1 MTEVSVIRSF
11 FRKEDWMLEG
21 EMERRGFL
29 RALTVASL
37 GAALKDAFPESARAQ
52 NAAPAV
58 ASSPGQPAK
67 LGEFPQ
73 NSIIILVHAAW
84 ADGSCWS
91 NIILPLEQRGLNVIC
106 APIPLTSLTNDA
118 TALSWAIER
127 TTGPVVLVGH
137 AYSGAVIGAMKEK
150 RVKSLV
156 YVTALAPDEGETV
169 AKVFYRDTSS
179 PEQPKM
185 VPNSHGY
192 VWMPDDA
199 FSRALAQNA
208 SPHQA
213 KIAASVQRPISVQCI
228 QEPAPAPLWKSKPS
242 WYLVAEQDRMI
253 NPQTQRFMADRM
265 GATVRSHSVDHTPM
279 YSAPAAVVDVIL
291 EAARKT
297 LSQ

>member
-1 MTEVSVIRSF
+1 
-11 FRKEDWMLEG
+11 
-21 EMERRGFL
+21 MERRSFL
-29 RALTVASL
+29 SAFTVASL
-37 GAALKDAFPESARAQ
+37 GAALQGAFIESARAQ
-52 NAAPAV
+52 IAAPVAV
-58 ASSPGQPAK
+58 NSPGQPAM

-73 NSIIILVHAAW
+73 ASTIILVHAAW

-228 QEPAPAPLWKSKPS
+228 QEPAPTPLWKSKPS
-242 WYLVAEQDRMI
+242 WYLVAEEDRMI
-253 NPQTQRFMADRM
+253 NPKTQHFMADRM
-265 GATVRSHSVDHTPM
+265 GATVRPHSVDHTPM
-279 YSAPAAVVDVIL
+279 YAAPALVVDVIL